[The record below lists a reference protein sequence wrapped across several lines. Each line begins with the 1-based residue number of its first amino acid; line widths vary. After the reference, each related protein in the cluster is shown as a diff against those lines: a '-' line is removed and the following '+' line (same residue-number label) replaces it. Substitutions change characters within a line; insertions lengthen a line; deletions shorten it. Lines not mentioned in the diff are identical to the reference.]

1 MNLKDT
7 IFGVGQLADNPAF
20 HEKPKE
26 ALKASERILANF
38 MNMLQVPADQPA
50 DKLVA
55 ALYEHDQRYRALLH
69 FTLQAAEVLDQA
81 VACDVAGAE
90 QLMHLYRTLDL
101 TRSADVHPEAGMTA
115 YLISG
120 RLSGAVDDSVEI
132 IIANSLEEA
141 QTAFK
146 QQHLDI
152 WAEDQVS
159 PSDKEAE
166 DDHDEDE
173 DEDDD
178 DGDPEYF
185 LVCDDVIGTV
195 DSQGRIVRR

>member
-20 HEKPKE
+20 HERPKE
-26 ALKASERILANF
+26 ALKAAERILANF

-50 DKLVA
+50 DKLVS

-69 FTLQAAEVLDQA
+69 FALQAAEVVDQA
-81 VACDVAGAE
+81 VACEVAGAE
-90 QLMHLYRTLDL
+90 QLMHLYRTLEL
-101 TRSADVHPEAGMTA
+101 TASADVHPEAGMTA

-120 RLSGAVDDSVEI
+120 RLSGSVDDSVDI

-141 QTAFK
+141 QAAFK
-146 QQHLDI
+146 AQHLDI

-159 PSDKEAE
+159 ALDKGSV
-166 DDHDEDE
+166 DDHGGDEEDE
-173 DEDDD
+173 EE
-178 DGDPEYF
+178 GDPEYF